1 MFITIGLAIAKAI
14 TGNKIP
20 EEGARIIGIGAFLAL
35 ILAIAAPVK
44 CAYDRSVI
52 ERHDQARQAEIDRAR
67 LEAERSA
74 NASQAARDS
83 SFATSQ
89 ADIKEGM
96 NDARTNDPAHGARPV
111 GPVSQSYY
119 DRLREQ
125 QQHRSAGK
133 H

>member
-1 MFITIGLAIAKAI
+1 MLITIGLAIAKAI
-14 TGNKIP
+14 TGKKIP
-20 EEGARIIGIGAFLAL
+20 DEGARIIGIGAFVLL

-44 CAYDRSVI
+44 CAYDRSLI
-52 ERHDQARQAEIDRAR
+52 SGYEQDKQAEINKGL
-67 LEAERSA
+67 LEAERAASA
-74 NASQAARDS
+74 SEAARDD

-96 NDARTNDPAHGARPV
+96 NDARTNDPDHGARPV

-119 DRLREQ
+119 DRLRKQ
-125 QQHRSAGK
+125 QQDRTAGK